1 MSAQRKKEALLLELD
16 FFVRLM
22 CRIALSQLF
31 SDTIKK
37 REIDPDIPNHKA
49 TYRNTFDMFLI
60 WAQMQEF
67 INGHMV
73 HLWPAR
79 IKKMPSFLFMPKK
92 SGIFFNS
99 IIRIALD
106 RLHRNVH
113 LQRKLFGKIFNVFQ
127 FDFWFLPKKVRCV
140 PPPRMCPLWSHC
152 MPHVIC
158 RASRELLLIYILVG
172 WQHLHQHCDLMME
185 KKALMHQIKKAN
197 IRIHIWASRQKVSLS

>member
-1 MSAQRKKEALLLELD
+1 MAG
-16 FFVRLM
+16 
-22 CRIALSQLF
+22 
-31 SDTIKK
+31 SD
-37 REIDPDIPNHKA
+37 
-49 TYRNTFDMFLI
+49 
-60 WAQMQEF
+60 
-67 INGHMV
+67 
-73 HLWPAR
+73 
-79 IKKMPSFLFMPKK
+79 KKMPSFLFMPKK

-127 FDFWFLPKKVRCV
+127 FDFWFLPKKERCV

-172 WQHLHQHCDLMME
+172 WQHLHQHCDLIWWW
-185 KKALMHQIKKAN
+185 KKGINASNKKSKYQN
-197 IRIHIWASRQKVSLS
+197 SHLSVSPKSVTFLNHVGTKGTAWCQPNLQSIVNA